1 MKIISIF
8 AILLLP
14 CLSFAG
20 SYYCN
25 GNTKQS
31 GSSWYYPNGNTAQSG
46 SSVYYPNGNTLKSGS
61 SLYYRNGNTLRSGDS
76 LYYANGNT
84 LKSGSSFYYQ
94 NGNTLKSDSSCYH
107 QNGNSIGDCPRSYNI
122 SLAAGDNSLD
132 ATLNLRDGNL
142 AGLSHQFT
150 VSNSEASIVLDENGD
165 ILDIRH
171 ICSGTLDPA
180 VQAILLDY
188 KSLDAQ
194 KKSQVRDQICGP

>member
-1 MKIISIF
+1 MRIF
-8 AILLLP
+8 SFFVLLLP
-14 CLSFAG
+14 CLSFAS

-46 SSVYYPNGNTLKSGS
+46 SSVYYMNGNTLKSGS
-61 SLYYRNGNTLRSGDS
+61 SIYYRNGNTLRSGDS
-76 LYYANGNT
+76 LYYSNGNT

-94 NGNTLKSDSSCYH
+94 NGNTLKSDSSCYY
-107 QNGNSIGDCPRSYNI
+107 QNGNPIGDCPVSYNI
-122 SLAAGDNSLD
+122 SLATGDNSLD
-132 ATLNLRDGNL
+132 ATINLREGSL
-142 AGLSHQFT
+142 VGLSHQFGT
-150 VSNSEASIVLDENGD
+150 TSIVLDANGD

-180 VQAILLDY
+180 VESIISSY
-188 KSLDAQ
+188 KTLDAQ

>member
-1 MKIISIF
+1 MGIISF
-8 AILLLP
+8 LILLLP
-14 CLSFAG
+14 CASFAG

-76 LYYANGNT
+76 LYYSNGNT

-94 NGNTLKSDSSCYH
+94 NGNTLKSGSSCYH
-107 QNGNSIGDCPRSYNI
+107 QNGNSIGDCPKSYNI
-122 SLAAGDNSLD
+122 TLATGDNSLD
-132 ATLNLRDGNL
+132 ATLNLNEGTL
-142 AGLSHQFT
+142 KGLTHQFAAT
-150 VSNSEASIVLDENGD
+150 SLVLDENGD

-180 VQAILLDY
+180 VESILSDY